1 MRMKMANKKP
11 KSKINLPL
19 PDSDA
24 PQVTQVASE
33 DTGDAPQPDD
43 ATSSIYHDTPAESV
57 DAVQGD
63 DPTSRDDLDDA
74 VAQDTDDQTDD
85 ATTNDQM
92 TDDNTVADQA
102 DEDQK
107 SEQVYEPYIPPV
119 DPAPAQKS
127 PLGPMILGGA
137 VCAVLG
143 FGAAV
148 LTQQSSPLWPQ
159 DPAVAELTAKT
170 DGAVAD
176 LQTQIDAIA
185 ARPAGDV
192 MQSDLTPMRDAVAQL
207 SGLEQTIAD
216 LAGRVSALE
225 QATIEAAIPDDLI
238 AKYRSEVES
247 ISALLESQR
256 GELNTFMQDAKAKAD
271 QAAEIA
277 KNTLAGGAL
286 DRIATA
292 LDTGSEFVQAMQ
304 DYEQAIG
311 AAAPDALA
319 SLAAD
324 GVVTLQVLSQDYAD
338 VARAALA
345 AARAEM
351 DQGQG
356 MAKVTNFLKNQF
368 NARSVVPKSGDD
380 PDAVLSRAEQALRDG
395 DLAAAMDEISK
406 LGPRAQATMSDWI
419 AAAQARLD
427 AQNTVNILIDQLKN

>member
-1 MRMKMANKKP
+1 MANKKP

-43 ATSSIYHDTPAESV
+43 ATSSIDHDTPAETV
-57 DAVQGD
+57 DAAQGD
-63 DPTSRDDLDDA
+63 DPTSRDDLHDA
-74 VAQDTDDQTDD
+74 VAQDTDDQTDND
-85 ATTNDQM
+85 AATNDQM
-92 TDDNTVADQA
+92 TDDHTVADQA

-127 PLGPMILGGA
+127 PLGPMIMGGA

-192 MQSDLTPMRDAVAQL
+192 MQSDLTPMRDAAAQL
-207 SGLEQTIAD
+207 SGLDQSIAD
-216 LAGRVSALE
+216 LADRVSALE

-292 LDTGSEFVQAMQ
+292 LDTGSEFAQAMQ
-304 DYEQAIG
+304 DYEQAMG

-319 SLAAD
+319 ALAAD

-395 DLAAAMDEISK
+395 DLAAAMDEIAK
-406 LGPRAQATMSDWI
+406 LGPEAQATMSGWI

-427 AQNTVNILIDQLKN
+427 AQNTVNTLIDQLKN

>member
-1 MRMKMANKKP
+1 MANKKP

-43 ATSSIYHDTPAESV
+43 ATSSIDHDTPAETV
-57 DAVQGD
+57 DTVQGD
-63 DPTSRDDLDDA
+63 DPTSLDDLHDA
-74 VAQDTDDQTDD
+74 GAQDTADQTDDD

-92 TDDNTVADQA
+92 SDDHTVADQA

-176 LQTQIDAIA
+176 LQTQIDDIA
-185 ARPAGDV
+185 ARPAGDA
-192 MQSDLTPMRDAVAQL
+192 MQSDLTPMRDAAAQL
-207 SGLEQTIAD
+207 SGLDQSIAD
-216 LAGRVSALE
+216 LADRVSALE

-292 LDTGSEFVQAMQ
+292 LDTGSEFAQAMQ
-304 DYEQAIG
+304 DYEQAMG

-319 SLAAD
+319 ALAAD

-406 LGPRAQATMSDWI
+406 LGPKAQAKMSDWI

-427 AQNTVNILIDQLKN
+427 AQNTVNTLIDQLKN

>member
-1 MRMKMANKKP
+1 MKMANKKP

-43 ATSSIYHDTPAESV
+43 ATSSIDHDTPAESV

-159 DPAVAELTAKT
+159 DPAVSELTAKT

>member
-1 MRMKMANKKP
+1 MANKTP
-11 KSKINLPL
+11 KSKTNLPS
-19 PDSDA
+19 PDSDT
-24 PQVTQVASE
+24 PQLAQ
-33 DTGDAPQPDD
+33 DLPDDAVEATQPDD
-43 ATSSIYHDTPAESV
+43 ASAETAAL
-57 DAVQGD
+57 DQGED
-63 DPTSRDDLDDA
+63 QTLQDDLDDPSKNSDA
-74 VAQDTDDQTDD
+74 DPVVQATQEQTVDD
-85 ATTNDQM
+85 AGAEAPIVDR
-92 TDDNTVADQA
+92 A

-107 SEQVYEPYIPPV
+107 SEPLNEPFAPP
-119 DPAPAQKS
+119 PAPAPVQKS
-127 PLGPMILGGA
+127 PIGPMILGGA

-148 LTQQSSPLWPQ
+148 LTQQNSPLWPQ
-159 DPAVAELTAKT
+159 DPAVSQLAAKMDMALT
-170 DGAVAD
+170 D
-176 LQTQIDAIA
+176 LQVNIDEIA
-185 ARPAGDV
+185 ARPTGDV
-192 MQSDLTPMRDAVAQL
+192 MQSDLTSVRDAVAKL
-207 SGLEQTIAD
+207 SGFEQSIAD
-216 LAGRVSALE
+216 LSDRVSALE

-256 GELNTFMQDAKAKAD
+256 GELNAFMQDAKAKAD

-292 LDTGSEFVQAMQ
+292 LDTGSEFAQAMQ

-319 SLAAD
+319 SIAAD
-324 GVVTLQVLSQDYAD
+324 GVMTLQVLSQEYAD

-356 MAKVTNFLKNQF
+356 MAKVSNFLKNQF

-380 PDAVLSRAEQALRDG
+380 PDAILSRAEQSLRDG

-406 LGPRAQATMSDWI
+406 LGPEAQAKMSDWI

-427 AQNTVNILIDQLKN
+427 AQNTVNALIDQLKN

>member
-1 MRMKMANKKP
+1 MANKKP

-43 ATSSIYHDTPAESV
+43 ATSSIDNDTPAETV

-311 AAAPDALA
+311 AAAPDVLA

-356 MAKVTNFLKNQF
+356 MAKLTNFLKNQF

>member
-43 ATSSIYHDTPAESV
+43 ATSSIDHDTPAETV

-85 ATTNDQM
+85 
-92 TDDNTVADQA
+92 NTVADQA
-102 DEDQK
+102 DEDRK

-304 DYEQAIG
+304 DYEQAMG

-356 MAKVTNFLKNQF
+356 MAKVTSFLKTQF

>member
-1 MRMKMANKKP
+1 MANKTP
-11 KSKINLPL
+11 ISENNLPS

-24 PQVTQVASE
+24 PQLTQDGPK
-33 DTGDAPQPDD
+33 DTDERPQSDD
-43 ATSSIYHDTPAESV
+43 ATSPIDTDTPAETADV
-57 DAVQGD
+57 AQGD
-63 DPTSRDDLDDA
+63 DTP
-74 VAQDTDDQTDD
+74 AQDGIDDPAAPETEDQTTDETAADDTTDDQ
-85 ATTNDQM
+85 
-92 TDDNTVADQA
+92 VADDQA
-102 DEDQK
+102 DEDLK
-107 SEQVYEPYIPPV
+107 SEQVYEPYVPPV
-119 DPAPAQKS
+119 PPAPVQKS
-127 PLGPMILGGA
+127 PLGPMILSGA

-176 LQTQIDAIA
+176 LQSQINAIA
-185 ARPAGDV
+185 ARSAGDV
-192 MQSDLTPMRDAVAQL
+192 MQSDLTPLRDAAAQL
-207 SGLEQTIAD
+207 SGLDQSIAD
-216 LAGRVSALE
+216 LADRVSALE

-304 DYEQAIG
+304 DYEQAMG

-319 SLAAD
+319 SMAAD
-324 GVVTLQVLSQDYAD
+324 GVVTLQVLSQEYAD

-356 MAKVTNFLKNQF
+356 VAKVTNFLKNQF

-395 DLAAAMDEISK
+395 DLAAAMDEIAK
-406 LGPRAQATMSDWI
+406 LGPEAQAKMSDWI

-427 AQNTVNILIDQLKN
+427 AQNTVNALIGELKN

>member
-1 MRMKMANKKP
+1 MANKTP
-11 KSKINLPL
+11 ISENNLPS

-24 PQVTQVASE
+24 PQLTQDGPK
-33 DTGDAPQPDD
+33 DTDERPQSDD
-43 ATSSIYHDTPAESV
+43 ATSPIDTDTPAETA
-57 DAVQGD
+57 DAALGD
-63 DPTSRDDLDDA
+63 DTS
-74 VAQDTDDQTDD
+74 AQDGIDDPAAPATEDQTTHNAAAGDITDDQ
-85 ATTNDQM
+85 
-92 TDDNTVADQA
+92 VADDQA
-102 DEDQK
+102 DEDLK
-107 SEQVYEPYIPPV
+107 SEQVYEPYVPPV
-119 DPAPAQKS
+119 PPAPVQKS
-127 PLGPMILGGA
+127 PLGPMILSGA

-176 LQTQIDAIA
+176 LQSQINAIA
-185 ARPAGDV
+185 ARSAGDV
-192 MQSDLTPMRDAVAQL
+192 MQSDLTPLRDAVAQL
-207 SGLEQTIAD
+207 SGLDQSIAD
-216 LAGRVSALE
+216 LADRVSALE

-292 LDTGSEFVQAMQ
+292 LDTGSEFVQALQ
-304 DYEQAIG
+304 DYEQAMG

-319 SLAAD
+319 SMAAD
-324 GVVTLQVLSQDYAD
+324 GVVTLQVLSQEYAD

-356 MAKVTNFLKNQF
+356 VAKVTNFLKNQF

-395 DLAAAMDEISK
+395 DLAAAMDEIAK
-406 LGPRAQATMSDWI
+406 LGPEAQAKMSDWI

-427 AQNTVNILIDQLKN
+427 AQNTVNALIDELKN

>member
-1 MRMKMANKKP
+1 MANKKP

-43 ATSSIYHDTPAESV
+43 ATSSIDHDTPAETV

-92 TDDNTVADQA
+92 TDYNTVADQA

>member
-1 MRMKMANKKP
+1 MANKTP
-11 KSKINLPL
+11 ISENNLPS

-24 PQVTQVASE
+24 PQLTQDGPK
-33 DTGDAPQPDD
+33 DTDERPQSDD
-43 ATSSIYHDTPAESV
+43 ATSPIDTDTPAETA
-57 DAVQGD
+57 DAALGD
-63 DPTSRDDLDDA
+63 DTS
-74 VAQDTDDQTDD
+74 AQDGIDDPAAPATEDQTTHNAAAGDITDDQ
-85 ATTNDQM
+85 
-92 TDDNTVADQA
+92 VADDQA
-102 DEDQK
+102 DEDLK
-107 SEQVYEPYIPPV
+107 SEQVYEPYVPPV
-119 DPAPAQKS
+119 PPAPVQKS
-127 PLGPMILGGA
+127 PLGPMILSGA

-176 LQTQIDAIA
+176 LQSQINAIA
-185 ARPAGDV
+185 ARSAGDV
-192 MQSDLTPMRDAVAQL
+192 MQSDLTPLRDAVAQL
-207 SGLEQTIAD
+207 SGLDQSIAD
-216 LAGRVSALE
+216 LADRVSALE

-304 DYEQAIG
+304 DYEQAMG

-319 SLAAD
+319 SMAAD
-324 GVVTLQVLSQDYAD
+324 GVVTLQVLSQEYAD

-356 MAKVTNFLKNQF
+356 VAKVTNFLKNQF

-395 DLAAAMDEISK
+395 DLAAAMDEIAK
-406 LGPRAQATMSDWI
+406 LGPEAQAKMSDWI

-427 AQNTVNILIDQLKN
+427 AQNTVNALIGELKN

>member
-1 MRMKMANKKP
+1 MANKTP
-11 KSKINLPL
+11 KSKTNLPS
-19 PDSDA
+19 PDSDT
-24 PQVTQVASE
+24 PQLAQ
-33 DTGDAPQPDD
+33 DLHDDAVEATQPDD
-43 ATSSIYHDTPAESV
+43 ATSTTIHDASAETV
-57 DAVQGD
+57 ALDQGED
-63 DPTSRDDLDDA
+63 QTLQDDLDDPSINSDA
-74 VAQDTDDQTDD
+74 EPVVQATEEQTVDD
-85 ATTNDQM
+85 AGAEAPIVDR
-92 TDDNTVADQA
+92 A

-107 SEQVYEPYIPPV
+107 SEPLYEPFVPP
-119 DPAPAQKS
+119 PAPLPVQKS
-127 PLGPMILGGA
+127 PIGPMVLGGA

-148 LTQQSSPLWPQ
+148 LTQQNSPLWPQ
-159 DPAVAELTAKT
+159 DPTVAQLAVKT
-170 DGAVAD
+170 DTALTDMQAKIAD
-176 LQTQIDAIA
+176 VA
-185 ARPAGDV
+185 ARPSGDV
-192 MQSDLTPMRDAVAQL
+192 MQSDLTSVREAVAKL
-207 SGLEQTIAD
+207 SGFEQSIAD
-216 LAGRVSALE
+216 LSDRVSALE

-256 GELNTFMQDAKAKAD
+256 GELNAFMQDAKAKAD

-292 LDTGSEFVQAMQ
+292 LDTGSEFAQAMQ

-319 SLAAD
+319 SIAAD
-324 GVVTLQVLSQDYAD
+324 GVMTLQVLSQEYAD

-380 PDAVLSRAEQALRDG
+380 PDAILSRAEQSLRDG

-406 LGPRAQATMSDWI
+406 LGPEAQAKMSDWI

-427 AQNTVNILIDQLKN
+427 AQNTVNALIDQLKN

>member
-1 MRMKMANKKP
+1 MANKKP

-43 ATSSIYHDTPAESV
+43 ATSSIDHDTPAETV

-159 DPAVAELTAKT
+159 DLAVAELTAKT

-304 DYEQAIG
+304 DYEQAMG

-319 SLAAD
+319 SMAAD
-324 GVVTLQVLSQDYAD
+324 GVVTLQVLSQEYAD

-356 MAKVTNFLKNQF
+356 VAKVTNFLKNQF

-427 AQNTVNILIDQLKN
+427 AQNTVNILIDRLKN

>member
-1 MRMKMANKKP
+1 MKMANKKP

-43 ATSSIYHDTPAESV
+43 ATSSIDNDTPAETV

>member
-1 MRMKMANKKP
+1 MANKKP

-43 ATSSIYHDTPAESV
+43 ATSSIDNDTPAETV

-159 DPAVAELTAKT
+159 DPAVAELAAKT

>member
-1 MRMKMANKKP
+1 MKMANKKP

-43 ATSSIYHDTPAESV
+43 ATSSIDHDTPAETV

-406 LGPRAQATMSDWI
+406 LGPRGTGENV
-419 AAAQARLD
+419 RLD
-427 AQNTVNILIDQLKN
+427 RRSTGPIGRAKYRQHID

>member
-1 MRMKMANKKP
+1 MKMANKTP
-11 KSKINLPL
+11 ISENNLPS

-24 PQVTQVASE
+24 PQLTQDGPK
-33 DTGDAPQPDD
+33 DTDERPQSDD
-43 ATSSIYHDTPAESV
+43 ATSPIDTDTPAETA
-57 DAVQGD
+57 DAALGD
-63 DPTSRDDLDDA
+63 DTS
-74 VAQDTDDQTDD
+74 AQDGIDDPAAPATEDQTTHNAAAGDTTDDR
-85 ATTNDQM
+85 
-92 TDDNTVADQA
+92 VADDQA
-102 DEDQK
+102 DEDLK
-107 SEQVYEPYIPPV
+107 SEQVYEPYVPPV
-119 DPAPAQKS
+119 PPAPVQKS
-127 PLGPMILGGA
+127 PLGPMILSGA

-176 LQTQIDAIA
+176 LQSQINAIA
-185 ARPAGDV
+185 ARSAGDV
-192 MQSDLTPMRDAVAQL
+192 MQSDLTPLRDAVAQL
-207 SGLEQTIAD
+207 SGLDQSIAD
-216 LAGRVSALE
+216 LADRVSALE

-304 DYEQAIG
+304 DYEQAMG

-319 SLAAD
+319 SMAAD
-324 GVVTLQVLSQDYAD
+324 GVVTLQVLSQEYAD

-356 MAKVTNFLKNQF
+356 VAKVTNFLKNQF

-395 DLAAAMDEISK
+395 DLAAAMDEIAK
-406 LGPRAQATMSDWI
+406 LGPEAQAKMSDWI

-427 AQNTVNILIDQLKN
+427 AQNTVNALIGELKN

>member
-1 MRMKMANKKP
+1 MKMANKKP

-43 ATSSIYHDTPAESV
+43 ATSSIDHDTPAETV

-63 DPTSRDDLDDA
+63 DPSSRDDLDDA

-216 LAGRVSALE
+216 LAERVSALE

-427 AQNTVNILIDQLKN
+427 AQNTVNTLIDQLKN

>member
-1 MRMKMANKKP
+1 MANKKP

-43 ATSSIYHDTPAESV
+43 ATSSIDNDTPAETV

-102 DEDQK
+102 DADQK
-107 SEQVYEPYIPPV
+107 FEQVYEPYIPPV

-176 LQTQIDAIA
+176 LQTQIDSIA

-395 DLAAAMDEISK
+395 DLAAAMDEIAK
-406 LGPRAQATMSDWI
+406 LGPEEQATMSDWI

-427 AQNTVNILIDQLKN
+427 AQNTVKILIDQLKN

>member
-1 MRMKMANKKP
+1 MANKKP

-43 ATSSIYHDTPAESV
+43 ATSSIDHDTPAETV

-324 GVVTLQVLSQDYAD
+324 GVVTLQVLLQDYAN

>member
-1 MRMKMANKKP
+1 MANKTP
-11 KSKINLPL
+11 ISENNLPS

-24 PQVTQVASE
+24 PQLTQDGPK
-33 DTGDAPQPDD
+33 DTDERPQSDD
-43 ATSSIYHDTPAESV
+43 ATSPIDTDTPAETA
-57 DAVQGD
+57 DAALGD
-63 DPTSRDDLDDA
+63 DTS
-74 VAQDTDDQTDD
+74 AQDGIDDPAAPATEDQTTHNAAAGDTTDDR
-85 ATTNDQM
+85 
-92 TDDNTVADQA
+92 VADDQA
-102 DEDQK
+102 DEDLK
-107 SEQVYEPYIPPV
+107 SEQVYEPYVPPV
-119 DPAPAQKS
+119 PPAPVQKS
-127 PLGPMILGGA
+127 PLGPMILSGA

-176 LQTQIDAIA
+176 LQSQINAIA
-185 ARPAGDV
+185 ARSAGDV
-192 MQSDLTPMRDAVAQL
+192 MQSDLTPLRDAVAQL
-207 SGLEQTIAD
+207 SGLDQSIAD
-216 LAGRVSALE
+216 LADRVSALE

-304 DYEQAIG
+304 DYEQAMG

-319 SLAAD
+319 SMAAD
-324 GVVTLQVLSQDYAD
+324 GVVTLQVLSQEYAD

-356 MAKVTNFLKNQF
+356 VAKVTNFLKNQF

-395 DLAAAMDEISK
+395 DLAAAMDEIAK
-406 LGPRAQATMSDWI
+406 LGPEAQAKMSDWI

-427 AQNTVNILIDQLKN
+427 AQNTVNALIGELKN

>member
-1 MRMKMANKKP
+1 MANKTP
-11 KSKINLPL
+11 ISENNLPS
-19 PDSDA
+19 PDPDA
-24 PQVTQVASE
+24 PQLTQDGPK
-33 DTGDAPQPDD
+33 DTDERPQSDD
-43 ATSSIYHDTPAESV
+43 ATSPIDTDTPAETA
-57 DAVQGD
+57 DAALGD
-63 DPTSRDDLDDA
+63 DTS
-74 VAQDTDDQTDD
+74 AQDGIDDPAAPATEDQTTHNAAAGDITDDQ
-85 ATTNDQM
+85 
-92 TDDNTVADQA
+92 VADDQA
-102 DEDQK
+102 DEDLK
-107 SEQVYEPYIPPV
+107 SEQVYEPYVP
-119 DPAPAQKS
+119 PAPVQKS

-176 LQTQIDAIA
+176 LQSQINAIA
-185 ARPAGDV
+185 ARSAGDV
-192 MQSDLTPMRDAVAQL
+192 MQSDLTPLRDAVAQL
-207 SGLEQTIAD
+207 SGLDQSIAD
-216 LAGRVSALE
+216 LADRVSALE

-304 DYEQAIG
+304 DYEQAMG

-319 SLAAD
+319 SMAAD
-324 GVVTLQVLSQDYAD
+324 GVVTLQVLSQEYAD

-356 MAKVTNFLKNQF
+356 VAKVTNFLKNQF

-395 DLAAAMDEISK
+395 DLAAAMDEIAK
-406 LGPRAQATMSDWI
+406 LGPEAQAKMSDWI

-427 AQNTVNILIDQLKN
+427 AQNTVNALIDELKN

>member
-1 MRMKMANKKP
+1 MANKKP

-43 ATSSIYHDTPAESV
+43 ATSSIDNDTPAETV

>member
-1 MRMKMANKKP
+1 MKMANKTLI
-11 KSKINLPL
+11 SENNLPS

-24 PQVTQVASE
+24 PQLTQDGPK
-33 DTGDAPQPDD
+33 DTDERPQSDD
-43 ATSSIYHDTPAESV
+43 ATSPIDTDTPAETA
-57 DAVQGD
+57 DAALGD
-63 DPTSRDDLDDA
+63 DTS
-74 VAQDTDDQTDD
+74 AQDGIDDPAAPATEDQTTHNAAAGDTTDDR
-85 ATTNDQM
+85 
-92 TDDNTVADQA
+92 VADDQA
-102 DEDQK
+102 DEDLK
-107 SEQVYEPYIPPV
+107 SEQVYEPYVPPV
-119 DPAPAQKS
+119 PPAPVQKS
-127 PLGPMILGGA
+127 PLGPMILSGA

-176 LQTQIDAIA
+176 LQSQINAIA

-192 MQSDLTPMRDAVAQL
+192 MQSDLTPLRDAVAQL
-207 SGLEQTIAD
+207 SGLDQSIAD
-216 LAGRVSALE
+216 LADRVSALE

-304 DYEQAIG
+304 DYEQAMG

-319 SLAAD
+319 SMAAD
-324 GVVTLQVLSQDYAD
+324 GVVTLQVLSQEYAD

-356 MAKVTNFLKNQF
+356 VAKVTNFLKNQF

-395 DLAAAMDEISK
+395 DLAAAMDEIAK
-406 LGPRAQATMSDWI
+406 LGPEAQAKMSDWI

-427 AQNTVNILIDQLKN
+427 AQNTVNALIGELKN